1 MKTDKNTKSV
11 TDAQNQKTCF
21 FSRWF
26 TKILSSGFTASLFAI
41 ILGLLTGLIIL
52 LVANPGQAVS
62 GFFMIMFGAWSEG
75 LKSIGMT
82 FYYATPIICTG
93 LAVGFAFKTGLF
105 NIGATGQ
112 FTMGAFAAVIVG
124 TSCSF
129 LGSAQWIVGLLA
141 AVVAGAL
148 WALLPGLLKA
158 FLNVHEVISSIMM
171 NYIGMYLVNY
181 TVSNVPI
188 LYNQLTNSS
197 AQISDTAVIPK
208 FGMDKIFAGSAVN
221 AGFIIAVLVAIL
233 MHVILNKTTFGF
245 ELRAV
250 GFNRNASKYAG
261 INEKKSITLSMTIAG
276 ALAGLGGGLLF
287 LGSLGKHI
295 EVVDVLASEGF
306 DGISVALLGLS
317 TPLGILFAA
326 LFIAYIKQGGFY
338 LQLYEFSKEIIDI
351 IIAVIIY
358 FSAFSLFVRGAI
370 KRYLSYKKEKA
381 EAAAGSMGVSG
392 STSNSIG
399 AGKAGN
405 GSTGNS
411 IAGAGKAG
419 NDESKGGSV

>member
-1 MKTDKNTKSV
+1 MKTDKNLKST
-11 TDAQNQKTCF
+11 TDAQTDSEGF
-21 FSRWF
+21 FKRSVN
-26 TKILSSGFTASLFAI
+26 KILTSGFTASLFAI
-41 ILGLLTGLIIL
+41 ILGLLIGLIIL
-52 LVANPGQAVS
+52 FVANPAQAFS
-62 GFFMIMFGAWSEG
+62 GFFMILFGAFSEG
-75 LKSIGMT
+75 MKSIGMT

-124 TSCSF
+124 TTCSS
-129 LGSAQWIVGLLA
+129 LGGAQWIVGLLA
-141 AVVAGAL
+141 ATAAGAA

-181 TVSNVPI
+181 SISNIPV

-197 AQISDTAVIPK
+197 AQIADTAVIPK
-208 FGMDKIFAGSAVN
+208 FGLDVVFAGSAVN
-221 AGFIIAVLVAIL
+221 GGFIIAILAAVL

-261 INEKKSITLSMTIAG
+261 INERKSIALSMTIAG

-295 EVVDVLASEGF
+295 EVVDTLASEGF

-317 TPLGILFAA
+317 NPIGILFAA

-370 KRYLSYKKEKA
+370 KRYMNYKKEKA
-381 EAAAGSMGVSG
+381 ELAAGTSGPSTDSTKNAVPGSPGGNKVSAP
-392 STSNSIG
+392 TSG
-399 AGKAGN
+399 
-405 GSTGNS
+405 
-411 IAGAGKAG
+411 G
-419 NDESKGGSV
+419 NDSEGGNA